1 MDDRTLQI
9 IAMALILLAVLS
21 LPSMPMH
28 MNSSLNTIILIAA
41 VFLLLYPYLR
51 GEVQEADVGTP
62 PTPPTP
68 TQSSTPS
75 TQPTPPTPEE
85 KSGGTCLPDRLKK
98 LLSQD
103 EATIIEII
111 GENEG
116 ITQDS
121 LHFRTG
127 FSHSK
132 LSTLMKKLE
141 EKDLI
146 IREKFGKTYKV
157 YLADWVREI
166 FEG

>member
-1 MDDRTLQI
+1 
-9 IAMALILLAVLS
+9 MALILLAVLS

-41 VFLLLYPYLR
+41 VFLLIYPYLR
-51 GEVQEADVGTP
+51 GEVGESETRSDIP
-62 PTPPTP
+62 STP
-68 TQSSTPS
+68 T
-75 TQPTPPTPEE
+75 E
-85 KSGGTCLPDRLKK
+85 KSEGTCLPDRLKK
-98 LLSQD
+98 LLSED

-146 IREKFGKTYKV
+146 VREKFGKTYKV

>member
-1 MDDRTLQI
+1 
-9 IAMALILLAVLS
+9 MALILLAVLS

-41 VFLLLYPYLR
+41 IFLLLYPYLR
-51 GEVQEADVGTP
+51 GEGTE
-62 PTPPTP
+62 
-68 TQSSTPS
+68 TQDASVSIPD
-75 TQPTPPTPEE
+75 
-85 KSGGTCLPDRLKK
+85 KAGGTCLPDRLKK
-98 LLSQD
+98 LLSED

-146 IREKFGKTYKV
+146 VREKFGKTYKV

-166 FEG
+166 FE

>member
-1 MDDRTLQI
+1 MDDRTLQV
-9 IAMALILLAVLS
+9 IAIALILLAVLS

-41 VFLLLYPYLR
+41 IFLLLYPYLR
-51 GEVQEADVGTP
+51 EEVQESETQVGTASVP
-62 PTPPTP
+62 A
-68 TQSSTPS
+68 
-75 TQPTPPTPEE
+75 E

-98 LLSQD
+98 LLSED

-132 LSTLMKKLE
+132 LSTLMKRLE

-146 IREKFGKTYKV
+146 VREKFGKTYKV

>member
-1 MDDRTLQI
+1 MDDRTLQV
-9 IAMALILLAVLS
+9 IAVVLILLAVLS

-28 MNSSLNTIILIAA
+28 MNSSLNTLILIAA

-51 GEVQEADVGTP
+51 GETEEAEAQEGGAHA
-62 PTPPTP
+62 
-68 TQSSTPS
+68 SA
-75 TQPTPPTPEE
+75 E

-98 LLSQD
+98 LLSED

-132 LSTLMKKLE
+132 LSTLMKRLE

-146 IREKFGKTYKV
+146 VREKFGKTYKV

-166 FEG
+166 FEV

>member
-9 IAMALILLAVLS
+9 IAMALILLALLS

-51 GEVQEADVGTP
+51 GEVEEAETLSTP
-62 PTPPTP
+62 PAPA
-68 TQSSTPS
+68 
-75 TQPTPPTPEE
+75 E

-98 LLSQD
+98 LLSED

-146 IREKFGKTYKV
+146 VREKFGKTYKV
-157 YLADWVREI
+157 YLADWVRDI